1 MSSITEIEKLKLEAA
16 FSMNGGY
23 VLDFTN
29 QSFQRFIN
37 NTVKLDIYNPKYSIY
52 GTSKAK
58 MLRAFWEIESDSVV
72 GKLTEQM
79 LLYYE
84 AQSKINAQTA
94 FNKELF
100 DSCLPI
106 AHRLQ
111 GKKQQAKENTV
122 EDFLKI
128 EVDEVSIASL
138 KIDGAVTAVLEQ
150 RIIEIKQCINNGAS
164 LSVIFLCGSVLK
176 GILLGVATNN
186 IKEFNQSTA
195 SPKDKSTGKVKQFQ
209 DWTLSSF
216 IDVAHDLKFLGLD
229 VKKYGH
235 TLRDFRNY
243 IHPYEQMSSGFKPD
257 KHTAKISWQVLKAA
271 IHDIYE
277 KTK

>member
-58 MLRAFWEIESDSVV
+58 MLRAFWEIESDAIV

-84 AQSKINAQTA
+84 AQSKINAQA
-94 FNKELF
+94 SFNKELF
-100 DSCLPI
+100 DSCIPI
-106 AHRLQ
+106 ANRLL
-111 GKKQQAKENTV
+111 GKKQQTKENTV

-128 EVDEVSIASL
+128 EVDEISIASL

-150 RIIEIKQCINNGAS
+150 RIVEIKQCINNGAS
-164 LSVIFLCGSVLK
+164 LSVIFLCGSVLE

-195 SPKDKSTGKVKQFQ
+195 SPKDKNTGKVKQLQ

-271 IHDIYE
+271 IHDIHE